1 MPARLGRSLRVT
13 SDERITAP
21 GSQRVWR
28 SGPRCVL
35 TKAGGILLSGLV
47 TAWGLGYVWR
57 SLGANGPTALVLSSI
72 ALLLFVGFFGWLW
85 VGISAAS
92 LVVTDDTVSLVRR
105 GVSLRAFVRA
115 DTVFGSRVLRTF
127 LNGVPGTGEQRSLT
141 ATAGCR

>member
-21 GSQRVWR
+21 GSRRVWR
-28 SGPRCVL
+28 SGPRFVL
-35 TKAGGILLSGLV
+35 TKAGVILLSGLV

-72 ALLLFVGFFGWLW
+72 ALLLSVGFFGWLW
-85 VGISAAS
+85 AGISAAS